1 MNAGSIRQLS
11 CRYVLFITVAVVVLA
26 PRDTEAQS
34 AVGKFLGG
42 AAVALVA
49 HESGHLL
56 FDTVFDAG
64 IVFKRVKA
72 GPLPFFAITHDPVS
86 PAREFAIASAG
97 FWVHHATN
105 ELILTRRPG
114 LRRQSAPF
122 VKGVVAFN
130 ILTSAGY
137 AVVAFSQRG
146 PGERDTRGMATSAR
160 IPEPWI
166 GATVLAPAVL
176 DAARYYRGDIEWLK
190 WVSRATKVGGALLI
204 IRAAH

>member
-1 MNAGSIRQLS
+1 MNADSFRQLS
-11 CRYVLFITVAVVVLA
+11 CRFVLLLIAVVVVLA
-26 PRDTEAQS
+26 PRGAQAQS

-64 IVFKRVKA
+64 IVFKRVNA
-72 GPLPFFAITHDPVS
+72 GPLPFFAITHHPVS
-86 PAREFAIASAG
+86 PVREFAISSAG

-114 LRRQSAPF
+114 LRRESAPF

-137 AVVAFSQRG
+137 AIVAFSQRG
-146 PGERDTRGMATSAR
+146 PGERDTRGMATAAR

-176 DAARYYRGDIEWLK
+176 DATRYYRGDAVWLK
-190 WVSRATKVGGALLI
+190 WVSRATKIGGALLI
-204 IRAAH
+204 IRAAG